1 MATSVAPPEPRRGMI
16 LIDPSY
22 EIKTDYDTIPGFIA
36 KLHRK
41 WNVGVI
47 VLWYPILTSKAHND
61 MLAALREQNLPK
73 VVHHEVRFRAARPGH
88 GMIGSGM
95 FIVNAPFGL
104 QAEANRLGRYFS

>member
-1 MATSVAPPEPRRGMI
+1 MATSIAPPEPRRGLI

-22 EIKTDYDTIPGFIA
+22 EIKSDYDTIPRFIA
-36 KLHRK
+36 QLHRK

-47 VLWYPILTSKAHND
+47 VLWYPVLTSGAHKTMVATLKA
-61 MLAALREQNLPK
+61 LPLPK
-73 VVHHEVRFRAARPGH
+73 VLHHEVSFNSARPGH

-104 QAEANRLGRYFS
+104 EAEAKRVSGYFL

>member
-1 MATSVAPPEPRRGMI
+1 MATSVAPPEPRRGLI

-36 KLHRK
+36 KIHRK

-47 VLWYPILTSKAHND
+47 VLWYPILTSNAHNG
-61 MLAALREQNLPK
+61 MLAAVREQNLPK
-73 VVHHEVRFRAARPGH
+73 VMHHEVRFGAARRGH

-104 QAEANRLGRYFS
+104 EAEAKRLSGHFS